1 MGYGEVQ
8 MFIAG
13 YNRRYRASW
22 EQHRS
27 LVGTIAAVCGEKKD
41 IRDLM
46 PLPWDDG
53 GSEGSDN
60 SEYDEQ
66 EVKEDYDRM
75 MESMREHNRLVE
87 IMRNGKP

>member
-27 LVGTIAAVCGEKKD
+27 LVGTIAAVCGDTKD
-41 IRDLM
+41 MRDIW
-46 PLPWDDG
+46 PLPWDG
-53 GSEGSDN
+53 EGYEGSDS

-66 EVKEDYDRM
+66 EVKEEYDRM
-75 MESMREHNRLVE
+75 MESIREHNQLVD
-87 IMRNGKP
+87 IMRKSKP